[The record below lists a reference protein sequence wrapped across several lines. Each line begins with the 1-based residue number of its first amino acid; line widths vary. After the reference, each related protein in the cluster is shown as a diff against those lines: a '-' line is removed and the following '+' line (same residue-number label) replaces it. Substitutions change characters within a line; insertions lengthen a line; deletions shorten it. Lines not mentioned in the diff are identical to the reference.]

1 MTAKEFRARPSSY
14 FPELGSYEAFCLDE
28 ACAYALIALREE
40 ARKDI
45 EGGQPEVGGGGK
57 VKTIQGAS
65 LEQLKELQHLGRR

>member
-28 ACAYALIALREE
+28 ACAHALIALREE
-40 ARKDI
+40 ARVR
-45 EGGQPEVGGGGK
+45 EFGEQPDSGGGK
-57 VKTIQGAS
+57 VKTMQGAS